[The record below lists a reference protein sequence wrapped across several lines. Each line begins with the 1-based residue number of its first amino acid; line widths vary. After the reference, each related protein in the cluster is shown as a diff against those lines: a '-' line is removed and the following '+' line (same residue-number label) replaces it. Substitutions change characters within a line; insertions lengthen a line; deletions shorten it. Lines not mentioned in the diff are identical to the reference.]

1 MAGAGS
7 ALRATLRNPPLRRVE
22 LAFAGFNAAEYGV
35 WVAMLVYAFDQGGA
49 TTAGIVAVAQLLPA
63 ALIAPVAAGRADDD
77 PALMLTWGY
86 AIQATAMAATAGVLA
101 LDAPPEAAYACA
113 VVAASAVTL
122 TRPAQAALLPTLVQ
136 GPEQLTAANAVSGWV
151 ESGSVLVGP
160 ALAGVLLGLG
170 GPEAAF
176 AVFAAGVAVSTLL
189 AAGVGGPL
197 ARVAPQGAEGMLRQ
211 ATAGLR
217 AVGSVPG
224 AGSLVAVLAMQFAVI
239 GALDVLAVVLAA
251 DVLDL
256 GSSAAG
262 YLTAA
267 FGAGGLIGAALALGL
282 VGRRT
287 LIPAILGAATAWGFA
302 FALVG
307 VWEVAA
313 VAFLLI
319 AAGGSARG
327 LFDVAGRTLLQRA
340 APPEALARVFGL
352 LEALLMLGL
361 AIGSLSVP
369 LLIRATSPGVAVA
382 VAGLALPAV
391 ALARLGALRQLDA
404 GVHAPLAE
412 IAALR
417 GSSIFAGLPGPEL
430 EGLARSLRPSGWAPG
445 DIVVRQGDAGD
456 RFYLVKRGELEV
468 WSSGEKLSW
477 LGPGDGF
484 GEIALLHDVPRT
496 ATVTARTEV
505 VLWELERG
513 PFLAAV
519 TGHVSAH
526 EAAATVSRQRMSRG
540 ALR

>member
-1 MAGAGS
+1 
-7 ALRATLRNPPLRRVE
+7 
-22 LAFAGFNAAEYGV
+22 
-35 WVAMLVYAFDQGGA
+35 
-49 TTAGIVAVAQLLPA
+49 
-63 ALIAPVAAGRADDD
+63 
-77 PALMLTWGY
+77 MLTWGY
-86 AIQATAMAATAGVLA
+86 AIQSIALASTAGVLA
-101 LDAPPEAAYACA
+101 MDFPPAAAYAGA
-113 VVAASAVTL
+113 IVAASAVTL
-122 TRPAQAALLPTLVQ
+122 TRPAQAALLPTLVR
-136 GPEQLTAANAVSGWV
+136 GPEELTAANAVSGWV
-151 ESGSVLVGP
+151 ESSCVLAGP
-160 ALAGVLLGLG
+160 ALAGVLLTAG

-176 AVFAAGVAVSTLL
+176 GAFAAGVCVSTLL
-189 AAGVGGPL
+189 TAGVGGPVQ
-197 ARVAPQGAEGMLRQ
+197 RIETEGAEGLLRQ

-224 AGSLVAVLAMQFAVI
+224 SGSLVAVLAAQFAVI

-267 FGAGGLIGAALALGL
+267 FGAGGLIGSALALGL

-287 LIPAILGAATAWGFA
+287 LIPAILGAAAAWGVA

-307 VWEVAA
+307 LWEVAV

-352 LEALLMLGL
+352 LEGLLMLGL
-361 AIGSLSVP
+361 AVGSLSVP
-369 LLIRATSPGVAVA
+369 ILIEATSPAVAFA
-382 VAGLALPAV
+382 VAGLSLPAV
-391 ALARLGALRQLDA
+391 ALARLGALRRLDA

-412 IAALR
+412 LAALR
-417 GSSIFAGLPGPEL
+417 ASSIFARLPGPEL
-430 EGLARSLRPSGWAPG
+430 EGLARSLRRSEWAPR
-445 DIVVRQGDAGD
+445 DVVVREGDPGD

-468 WSSGEKLSW
+468 WKGDEKLSW

-484 GEIALLHDVPRT
+484 GEIALLNDVPRT
-496 ATVTARTEV
+496 ATVMARTDV

-519 TGHVSAH
+519 TGHVGAH
-526 EAAATVSRQRMSRG
+526 QAATTVSRQRLARD